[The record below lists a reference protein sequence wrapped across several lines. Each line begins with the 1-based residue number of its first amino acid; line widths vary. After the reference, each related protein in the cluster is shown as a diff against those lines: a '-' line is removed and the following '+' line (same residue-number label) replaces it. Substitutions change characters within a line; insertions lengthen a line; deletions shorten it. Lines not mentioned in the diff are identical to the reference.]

1 MRNNASKTT
10 LLSYTYT
17 EKLLLTGHCR
27 HLVIQ
32 NLKQHNNVDNRIEK
46 KNIEEVAWMWQDHKS
61 DMQRPQIRT

>member
-17 EKLLLTGHCR
+17 EKLLLTGHCQ

-46 KNIEEVAWMWQDHKS
+46 RNIEEVAWM
-61 DMQRPQIRT
+61 